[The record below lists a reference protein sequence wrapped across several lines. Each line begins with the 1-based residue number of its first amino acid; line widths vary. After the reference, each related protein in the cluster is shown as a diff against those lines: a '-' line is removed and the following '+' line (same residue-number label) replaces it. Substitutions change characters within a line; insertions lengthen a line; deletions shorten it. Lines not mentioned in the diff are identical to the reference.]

1 MNRLE
6 NELGQGGFDDWSMT
20 GPASRRSERI
30 CTASLLTLALVLLA
44 ACGLRAATTPKE
56 KAWNILDTGVAE
68 KNAIKR
74 ADAVEALGLL
84 PRDARART
92 MAEKALGDDNPRV
105 RAAAAIA
112 LGDMRSTRSIPKLTE
127 ALSDKDPVVVLSAA
141 HSLLL
146 MHDRRAYDAYY
157 AVLTGERKAGRGLI
171 AEQRARLDDPKKLA
185 VTGVET
191 GLGFVPFGGIGVS
204 AYKLITKNGSDSVR
218 AAAAEV
224 LAKDPDPESRTA
236 LVEAVSDHS
245 FPVRI
250 AALKAIAERGDTRL
264 LKTIEPAM
272 DDEKDTVQYVAAA
285 AVIRLGEGWKGPKTE
300 LDKPEKKN

>member
-1 MNRLE
+1 M
-6 NELGQGGFDDWSMT
+6 LGLGLLV
-20 GPASRRSERI
+20 A
-30 CTASLLTLALVLLA
+30 CSL
-44 ACGLRAATTPKE
+44 CGATEPRE

-84 PRDARART
+84 PRDTRARA

-105 RAAAAIA
+105 RAAAALA
-112 LGDMRSTRSIPKLTE
+112 LGEMRSSRSIPKLAE

-146 MHDRRAYDAYY
+146 LHDHRAYDVYY
-157 AVLTGERKAGRGLI
+157 AVLTGQRKAGRGLI
-171 AEQRARLDDPKKLA
+171 AEQRTKLDDPKKLA
-185 VTGVET
+185 VFGVET

-204 AYKLITKNGSDSVR
+204 AYRLISKNGSDVVR

-224 LAKDPDPESRTA
+224 LAKDPDPESRSA
-236 LVEAVSDHS
+236 IIDAVSDRS
-245 FPVRI
+245 YPVRI

-264 LKTIEPAM
+264 MKTIEPAM

-285 AVIRLGEGWKGPKTE
+285 AVIHLADGLKRPQTKTDE
-300 LDKPEKKN
+300 PLKNNKPPAGR

>member
-1 MNRLE
+1 
-6 NELGQGGFDDWSMT
+6 
-20 GPASRRSERI
+20 
-30 CTASLLTLALVLLA
+30 LVLLA

-56 KAWNILDTGVAE
+56 KAWNILDSGVAE

-112 LGDMRSTRSIPKLTE
+112 LGDMRSTRSIPKLVE

-146 MHDRRAYDAYY
+146 MHDHRAYDVYY
-157 AVLTGERKAGRGLI
+157 AVLTGQRKAGRGLI
-171 AEQRARLDDPKKLA
+171 AEQRAKLDDPKKLA
-185 VTGVET
+185 VFGVET

-204 AYKLITKNGSDSVR
+204 AYKLITKNGSDSIR

-236 LVEAVSDHS
+236 LIDAVSDHS
-245 FPVRI
+245 YPVRI
-250 AALKAIAERGDTRL
+250 AALKAIAERGDSRL

-272 DDEKDTVQYVAAA
+272 DDEKDTVQFVAAA
-285 AVIRLGEGWKGPKTE
+285 ALIHLAEGSKRAKTE
-300 LDKPEKKN
+300 TDEPPKNN